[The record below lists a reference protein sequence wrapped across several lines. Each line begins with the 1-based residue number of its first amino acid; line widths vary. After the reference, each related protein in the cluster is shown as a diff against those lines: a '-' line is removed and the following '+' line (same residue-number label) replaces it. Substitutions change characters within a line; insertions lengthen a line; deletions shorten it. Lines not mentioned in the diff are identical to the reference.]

1 MRITAITL
9 QSKKKKGRKNDETC
23 YRWTVNAQAS
33 TCQYSMPF
41 SYVLLSR
48 SKLDVHAPLQVAQ
61 KKKRKKQGKQQLWS
75 IFSIHFLFIYLYIC
89 IFCALC
95 VGCSHSGTTT
105 SLQLYI
111 LALYKRIGV
120 AAMFCRSPGV
130 RVSVCVCVAL
140 FVFSFINVS
149 WSFDFYVL
157 NKTKGPETREI
168 PNYPR

>member
-1 MRITAITL
+1 MDGKRAGVDLPVLYAFLLRTIITI
-9 QSKKKKGRKNDETC
+9 QVGRPCPVTSC
-23 YRWTVNAQAS
+23 A
-33 TCQYSMPF
+33 
-41 SYVLLSR
+41 
-48 SKLDVHAPLQVAQ
+48 
-61 KKKRKKQGKQQLWS
+61 KKKREKQGKQQLWS